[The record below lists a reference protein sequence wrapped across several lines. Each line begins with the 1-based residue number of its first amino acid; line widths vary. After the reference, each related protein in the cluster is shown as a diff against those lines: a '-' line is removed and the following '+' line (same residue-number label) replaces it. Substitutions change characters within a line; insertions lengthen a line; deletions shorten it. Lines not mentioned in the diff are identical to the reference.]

1 MIGTSDV
8 ICIENEDIEVVTGRL
23 RVAPRFPVQLLD
35 TANILLQLP
44 APPDVVAAVAAVV
57 VVVVAGFA
65 VVCGAIVVEGFVEG
79 AAVVAIIIKS
89 YISLLKV

>member
-1 MIGTSDV
+1 MEIGTSDL
-8 ICIENEDIEVVTGRL
+8 ISIENEDIEVVTGRL

-44 APPDVVAAVAAVV
+44 AVV

-65 VVCGAIVVEGFVEG
+65 VVCVAVVVEGFAEG
-79 AAVVAIIIKS
+79 AAVAAVIVKS
-89 YISLLKV
+89 

>member
-1 MIGTSDV
+1 MEIGTSDL
-8 ICIENEDIEVVTGRL
+8 ISIENEDIEVVTGRL

-44 APPDVVAAVAAVV
+44 AVV

-65 VVCGAIVVEGFVEG
+65 VVCVAVVVEGFVEG
-79 AAVVAIIIKS
+79 AAVAAVIVKS
-89 YISLLKV
+89 